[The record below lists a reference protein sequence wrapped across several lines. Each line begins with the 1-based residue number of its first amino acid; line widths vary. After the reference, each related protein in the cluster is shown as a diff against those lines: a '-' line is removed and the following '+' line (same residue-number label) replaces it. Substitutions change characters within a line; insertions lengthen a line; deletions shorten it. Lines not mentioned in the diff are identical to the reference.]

1 LGEVVLRSVVSA
13 DDKASAT
20 ALALEY
26 GRWAAR
32 VAREE
37 YGIDADAETEAGLS
51 TSINELIAPRSS
63 LYIARVSEVD
73 VGIGGLKAVSDDLA
87 EIKRM
92 YVAPAARGLGAGT
105 TILTRLIDDA
115 REYGYGT
122 VRLESAAFMHEAHA
136 LYRRSGFVEIEPFAG
151 REFEHIPGAASIQVF
166 MALAVA

>member
-105 TILTRLIDDA
+105 TILTH
-115 REYGYGT
+115 G
-122 VRLESAAFMHEAHA
+122 
-136 LYRRSGFVEIEPFAG
+136 
-151 REFEHIPGAASIQVF
+151 
-166 MALAVA
+166 